1 VAQQDKNSVVEQ
13 VVELLS
19 EEGMSSLGEMLR
31 LLLNAAMVIERERY
45 LGVTAY
51 ERSEQRK
58 DYANGYKP
66 KSLKTRV
73 GELALAIPQVRGGGF
88 YPSALEKGLRS
99 ERALKLSLAEMYV
112 QGVSTRKVAAIT
124 QQLCGFEVTSTEVS
138 RAATL
143 LDEALEQWRNR
154 PLGQFPYLYLDAR
167 YEKVRHQNVVIDQA
181 VLIAVG
187 VDSEGRRQI
196 LGLSVALSEAEAH
209 WRAFLEHLQARGLSG
224 VKLIIS
230 DDHAG
235 LRAARRAVMP
245 SLPWQRCQFHLQQNA
260 TAYVQRV
267 ELRKQVA
274 AEIRAIFN
282 APDRS
287 EAQRL
292 LKLSVERYEKSN
304 ARLAKWME
312 ENLSEGL
319 TVFEFPS
326 EHRRRLR
333 TTNMVERINKEVR
346 RRTRVV
352 TLFAN
357 EASALRLVAAVLM
370 EISEE
375 WQTDRVYLS
384 MS

>member
-31 LLLNAAMVIERERY
+31 LLLDAAMVIERERY
-45 LGVTAY
+45 LGVSAY

-66 KSLKTRV
+66 KSLKTQV

-88 YPSALEKGLRS
+88 FPSALEKGLRS

-167 YEKVRHQNVVIDQA
+167 YEKVRHQNLVIDQA

-209 WRAFLEHLQARGLSG
+209 WRSFLEQLQARGLTG

-230 DDHAG
+230 DDHSG

>member
-1 VAQQDKNSVVEQ
+1 MAQQEKNNLLEQ

-19 EEGMSSLGEMLR
+19 EEGMSGIGEMLR

-45 LGVTAY
+45 LGAEAY

-58 DYANGYKP
+58 DYANGFKP
-66 KSLKTRV
+66 KRVKTRV
-73 GELALAIPQVRGGGF
+73 GELALAIPQVREGGF

-99 ERALKLSLAEMYV
+99 ERALKLGLAEMYV

-124 QQLCGFEVTSTEVS
+124 EKLCGFEVTSTEVS
-138 RAATL
+138 RAASA
-143 LDEALEQWRNR
+143 LDEALEQWRSR
-154 PLGQFPYLYLDAR
+154 ELGQFPYLYLDAR
-167 YEKVRHQNVVIDQA
+167 YEKVRHQNIVVDQA
-181 VLIAVG
+181 VLLAIG
-187 VDSEGRRQI
+187 VDLTGRRQI
-196 LGLSVALSEAEAH
+196 LGVSVALSEAEAH
-209 WRAFLEHLQARGLSG
+209 WRSFLNELQARGLSG
-224 VKLIIS
+224 VKLVIS

-235 LRAARRAVMP
+235 LRAARRAVLP
-245 SLPWQRCQFHLQQNA
+245 SVPWQRCQFHLQLNA
-260 TAYVQRV
+260 SAYVQRV

-287 EAQRL
+287 EAERL
-292 LKLSVERYEKSN
+292 LKLTVARYEKSN
-304 ARLAKWME
+304 TRLASWME
-312 ENLSEGL
+312 ENLPEGL
-319 TVFEFPS
+319 TIFDYPA

-333 TTNMVERINKEVR
+333 TTNMVERINKEIR

-357 EASALRLVAAVLM
+357 EASCLRLVSAVLM

-375 WQTDRVYLS
+375 WQTDRIYLT

>member
-1 VAQQDKNSVVEQ
+1 MAQQEKNNLLEQ

-19 EEGMSSLGEMLR
+19 EEGMSGIGEMLR

-45 LGVTAY
+45 LGAEAY

-58 DYANGYKP
+58 DYANGFKP
-66 KSLKTRV
+66 KRVKTRV
-73 GELALAIPQVRGGGF
+73 GELALAIPQVREGGF

-99 ERALKLSLAEMYV
+99 ERALKLGLAEMYV

-124 QQLCGFEVTSTEVS
+124 EKLCGFEVTSTEVS
-138 RAATL
+138 RAASA
-143 LDEALEQWRNR
+143 LDEALEQWRSR
-154 PLGQFPYLYLDAR
+154 ELGQFPYLYLDAR
-167 YEKVRHQNVVIDQA
+167 YEKVRHQNIVVDQA
-181 VLIAVG
+181 VLLAIG
-187 VDSEGRRQI
+187 VDLTGRRQI
-196 LGLSVALSEAEAH
+196 LGVSVALSEAEAH
-209 WRAFLEHLQARGLSG
+209 WRSFLNELQARGLSG
-224 VKLIIS
+224 VKLVIS

-235 LRAARRAVMP
+235 LRAARRAVLP
-245 SLPWQRCQFHLQQNA
+245 SVPWQRCQFHLQLNA
-260 TAYVQRV
+260 SAYVQRV

-287 EAQRL
+287 EAERL
-292 LKLSVERYEKSN
+292 LKLTVARYEKSN
-304 ARLAKWME
+304 ARLASWME
-312 ENLSEGL
+312 ENLPEGL
-319 TVFEFPS
+319 TIFDYPA

-333 TTNMVERINKEVR
+333 TTNMVERINKEIR

-357 EASALRLVAAVLM
+357 EASCLRLVSAVLM

-375 WQTDRVYLS
+375 WQTDRIYLT